1 MMSTRASKPPA
12 VRAILFDADGVIQRT
27 RGNWRE
33 QFCTM
38 LGREEHLETFIAEL
52 FAAEK
57 PCLTGHADF
66 ENQVATVLDRWRASA
81 TVNDALSI
89 WTNIEVDA
97 EIIDT
102 ISAVRRSGI
111 ACYLAS
117 NQQAHRARYMAHAL
131 GYRAKFDRAFYSC
144 HVGYAKPDRAYF
156 DHVLAELG
164 LAPDDVLF
172 IDDLEPNVAS
182 AREAG
187 IRGVHFKANA
197 GVAALVQHLSEHGIR
212 LA

>member
-1 MMSTRASKPPA
+1 
-12 VRAILFDADGVIQRT
+12 
-27 RGNWRE
+27 
-33 QFCTM
+33 M
-38 LGREEHLETFIAEL
+38 LGREEHLDAFIADL

-66 ENQVATVLDRWRASA
+66 ESQIATVLGRWRTSA
-81 TVNDALSI
+81 TVEDTLSI
-89 WTNIEVDA
+89 WTNIEVDTDM
-97 EIIDT
+97 IDT
-102 ISAVRRSGI
+102 ISAIRRTGI
-111 ACYLAS
+111 ACHLAS
-117 NQQAHRARYMAHAL
+117 NQQAHRARYMADAL
-131 GYRAKFDRAFYSC
+131 GYHAKFDRAFYSC

-156 DHVLAELG
+156 DHVLAELT

-182 AREAG
+182 ARQAG

-197 GVAALVQHLSEHGIR
+197 GVAALVEHLGQHGIT